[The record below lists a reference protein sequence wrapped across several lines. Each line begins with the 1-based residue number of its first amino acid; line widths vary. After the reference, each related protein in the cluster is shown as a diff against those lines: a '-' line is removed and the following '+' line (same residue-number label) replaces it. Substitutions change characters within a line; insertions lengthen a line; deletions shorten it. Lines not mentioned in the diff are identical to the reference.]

1 MRGLEIFS
9 CIILIVDNDD
19 SIQRSLYTRK
29 QVFIKQTPG
38 MKGRICTG
46 NYLVGLKVNVK
57 KEGQQF
63 YVWFGLL
70 ANILLNTL
78 SVLFSHMLYCAQCDI
93 YIFYVVLFNFNKEEN
108 IIEIVR
114 I

>member
-1 MRGLEIFS
+1 MSNYFYLLLISIPLPSHLQKRNKLLPNNSNEHIGFYITHTYLRGLEIFS

-63 YVWFGLL
+63 YV
-70 ANILLNTL
+70 
-78 SVLFSHMLYCAQCDI
+78 
-93 YIFYVVLFNFNKEEN
+93 
-108 IIEIVR
+108 
-114 I
+114 